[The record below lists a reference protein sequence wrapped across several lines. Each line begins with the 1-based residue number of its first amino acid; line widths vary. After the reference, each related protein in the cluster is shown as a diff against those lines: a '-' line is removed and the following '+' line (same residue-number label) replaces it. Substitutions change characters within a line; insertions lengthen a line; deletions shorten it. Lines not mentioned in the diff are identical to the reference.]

1 MRFLRLILIFVLFL
15 GCENSTPSIKVAV
28 SANMQYAIQEI
39 ITEFKKKYNCQVDLI
54 VASSGKLTAQIEQGA
69 PYDIFIS
76 ADSKYP
82 LYLFEK
88 GLAKIRPEVYAFGQL
103 VLMSSNSNQL
113 TLNDLKTLK
122 VDKIAIANPDI
133 APYGKA
139 SVQVL
144 KQLNIYNEVEHKLIF
159 GENILQVNQFI
170 ETGVVDA
177 GITSFSIVK
186 SKDIKG
192 WTLIDNGLHHPI
204 KQSAVIIK
212 QKQQSNKVMDFYNY
226 LFSKESQLILKKYG
240 YLIPNE

>member
-1 MRFLRLILIFVLFL
+1 MRFLRLILVFVLFL
-15 GCENSTPSIKVAV
+15 GCEDSIPSIKVAT
-28 SANMQYAIQEI
+28 SANMQDAMQEI
-39 ITEFKKKYNCQVDLI
+39 INQFKKKYNCQVDLI

-88 GLAKIRPEVYAFGQL
+88 GLVKTKPKVYAVGQL
-103 VLMSSNSNQL
+103 VLMSSDYNQL
-113 TLNDLKTLK
+113 NLNDIKTLK

-139 SVQVL
+139 SVEVL

-177 GITSFSIVK
+177 GITSFSTVK
-186 SKDIKG
+186 SENPQG
-192 WTLIDNGLHHPI
+192 WVLIDNGLHHLI
-204 KQSAVIIK
+204 KQSAVIVK
-212 QKQQSNKVMDFYNY
+212 QNQQSDKVKNFYNY
-226 LFSKESQLILKKYG
+226 LFSKDGQLILKKYG